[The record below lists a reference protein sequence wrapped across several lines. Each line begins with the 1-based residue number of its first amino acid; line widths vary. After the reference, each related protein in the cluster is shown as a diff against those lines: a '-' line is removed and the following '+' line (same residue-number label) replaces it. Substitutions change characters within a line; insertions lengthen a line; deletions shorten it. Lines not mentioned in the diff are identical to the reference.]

1 MSPRQQSAGYTDIE
15 KTSDEPGNEGEDIE
29 RPLEE
34 PKINASDLPGARKAR
49 AQANIGT
56 GGREETSRFFGIP
69 KYSSGGKGGL
79 GDYSEIYPEDP
90 YGAEVGENAR
100 VWRVYLDES
109 GQFDDDMIQG
119 FRDTLDVHLVFA
131 ALFSAVVTTFVAQ
144 TSQALQPDY
153 GRISAAILLELVAL
167 QRARSPDDVP
177 SAGVDLDSLSA
188 TTGDVWVNALWF
200 TTLGLSLATV
210 LIAVLVKQ
218 WLQEYVKTPSGPPR
232 DRALIRH
239 MRYKE
244 LVRWKVP
251 FIISLIP
258 VLLHISL
265 ALFLAGLIVFLY
277 ALSLPI
283 TWTVAALTGVTYLF
297 YLWTH
302 ALAVVHWQCSY
313 RTPVTHAVRDLLRRL
328 VTAYYGLKPTR
339 LVSRIR
345 RWPAALVPL
354 AQVIARWLMRKRV
367 TLYALWAHPRSTI
380 SLVWLRLKNV
390 FTSDSAL
397 LRPPKFAGQEEVAAI
412 RMQGDRLD
420 QPILD
425 MMFDSLTWL
434 YTNSTNLSARNIISE
449 ACAGWPS
456 PLALDSK
463 TEAWRMG
470 LGAVLPSTLHEVTA
484 PGKLDDE
491 RGCLGFERWARSLCC
506 IAWEPFGLITERH
519 GGFMPLFGRNLVT
532 HEDWNVVAE
541 KMRKASDTLWMN
553 QQLVSRLLCLRLFY
567 PAQASRRYNR
577 HIPAP
582 DDLLREVRQIVLNRD
597 TRLAP
602 AVWHLLLDYAC
613 RRMPA
618 EPTILLQKPT
628 ALQAMSVGGYPSRH
642 PLTDEDMVE
651 IQLWLKDVLLLAQAH
666 SVSTTT
672 RDGKS
677 RTSLYRACEGPATL
691 QEACDYHSPVKQ
703 RLTDY
708 LCLVLLGNDFTR
720 ARIGHWPQALAQL
733 AEYLR
738 CADLPIP
745 KWFADA
751 CWAELQSLAPQFHRQ
766 VCRVFHDSAGSVDN
780 FQGYDIVYAFI
791 DDVRRNFET
800 IFVLYEAARYDAVGD
815 PEILH
820 SQATIPHRSR
830 RILRSVYTAREDEEL
845 NTVELPIRCA
855 ALILEL
861 ALARTVDTEMT
872 LLLERAMLII
882 LKNRLLDY
890 VRRARHAIHRHLVQ
904 DIITRYID
912 AVLAERNAMYR
923 DIRPSLSEETI
934 QWMASMCE
942 PAHPRHASELV
953 RYEAALRRLYSD
965 TEAEDSEV
973 WHRTLI
979 SSIAEVH
986 LANATRGRPW
996 VVLNRY
1002 RSLDRFAQ
1010 LFDGEPCD
1018 HPECPG
1024 HALFVYVN
1032 VEWLFE
1038 QGIRPAGYPDNLDYG
1053 PYAIEFSELDKMLEE
1068 ADTESREGFMKHIW
1082 ESASAWSNVW
1092 RPSRQQEP
1100 DSQQQ
1105 V

>member
-15 KTSDEPGNEGEDIE
+15 KTSDEPENEGEDIIE

-34 PKINASDLPGARKAR
+34 PKVNASDSPGARKAR

-177 SAGVDLDSLSA
+177 PAGVDLDSLSA

-328 VTAYYGLKPTR
+328 VTAYYSLKPAR

-345 RWPAALVPL
+345 RWPVAIVPL
-354 AQVIARWLMRKRV
+354 VQAAARWLIRKRV
-367 TLYALWAHPRSTI
+367 TLYTLWTHPRSTL
-380 SLVWLRLKNV
+380 SLVWLRMKNV

-541 KMRKASDTLWMN
+541 KMREASDTRWTN

-567 PAQASRRYNR
+567 PAQVSRRYNR
-577 HIPAP
+577 QIPAP

-618 EPTILLQKPT
+618 EPTILLQKST
-628 ALQAMSVGGYPSRH
+628 ALQAMGVSGYPSRH

-745 KWFADA
+745 EWFADA

-815 PEILH
+815 LEILH

-830 RILRSVYTAREDEEL
+830 RVLRSVYTAREDEEL

-912 AVLAERNAMYR
+912 AILAERNAIYR

-934 QWMASMCE
+934 RWMASMCE
-942 PAHPRHASELV
+942 PAQPRHAPELV

-965 TEAEDSEV
+965 TEAGDLEV

-986 LANATRGRPW
+986 LSNATRGRPW

-1002 RSLDRFAQ
+1002 RSLYRFAR

-1018 HPECPG
+1018 RPECPG
-1024 HALFVYVN
+1024 HALFVYVS

-1038 QGIRPAGYPDNLDYG
+1038 QGVRPAGYPDNLDHG
-1053 PYAIEFSELDKMLEE
+1053 PYAIEFSELDKMLE
-1068 ADTESREGFMKHIW
+1068 ADAESGEGFMKHIW

-1092 RPSRQQEP
+1092 RPGRQQEP
-1100 DSQQQ
+1100 NSQQQ

>member
-1 MSPRQQSAGYTDIE
+1 MSSRQQSAGYTDIE
-15 KTSDEPGNEGEDIE
+15 KMSDESEHEEEETPE
-29 RPLEE
+29 RPFEE
-34 PKINASDLPGARKAR
+34 PKVNAADPPIPRKAR

-56 GGREETSRFFGIP
+56 GGREETSRLFGIP

-109 GQFDDDMIQG
+109 GQFDDDMLQG

-153 GRISAAILLELVAL
+153 GRISAAVLLELVAL

-283 TWTVAALTGVTYLF
+283 TWTVAALTGMTYLF

-328 VTAYYGLKPTR
+328 ITAYYGLKPAR
-339 LVSRIR
+339 LVSRLQ
-345 RWPAALVPL
+345 RWPATIAPL
-354 AQVIARWLMRKRV
+354 AQSVARWFVRKRV
-367 TLYALWAHPRSTI
+367 ILSTLWAHPWSII
-380 SLVWLRLKNV
+380 SLMWLRTKNV

-420 QPILD
+420 QSILD

-456 PLALDSK
+456 PLALDPK

-506 IAWEPFGLITERH
+506 IAWEPFGLVTERH

-541 KMRKASDTLWMN
+541 RMREASDTQSTN
-553 QQLVSRLLCLRLFY
+553 QQLLIRLLCLRLFY

-582 DDLLREVRQIVLNRD
+582 DDLLREVRRIVLNRD

-613 RRMPA
+613 RRMPN

-628 ALQAMSVGGYPSRH
+628 ALQQMGVGGYPSRRL
-642 PLTDEDMVE
+642 LTDEDMVT
-651 IQLWLKDVLLLAQAH
+651 IQPWLEDVLLLAQAH
-666 SVSTTT
+666 SVATTT

-691 QEACDYHSPVKQ
+691 QEACDYHSHVKQ

-708 LCLVLLGNDFTR
+708 LCLVLGNDSTR
-720 ARIGHWPQALAQL
+720 ARIGQWPQALAQL

-738 CADLPIP
+738 YANQPVP
-745 KWFADA
+745 KWLADA
-751 CWAELQSLAPQFHRQ
+751 CWTELQSLAPQYHRR
-766 VCRVFHDSAGSVDN
+766 VCRVFHDSAGSVQN
-780 FQGYDIVYAFI
+780 FQSREAVYSFLHDAQQ
-791 DDVRRNFET
+791 NFET
-800 IFVLYEAARYDAVGD
+800 IFVLYKAARSDAVGD
-815 PEILH
+815 PETVH
-820 SQATIPHRSR
+820 TEATIPHRTRLST
-830 RILRSVYTAREDEEL
+830 RSVFTAREDEGL

-855 ALILEL
+855 SLILEL
-861 ALARTVDTEMT
+861 STPRTPDVEKG
-872 LLLERAMLII
+872 LLLEQAMLVI
-882 LKNRLLDY
+882 LKNRLLEY
-890 VRRARHAIHRHLVQ
+890 IQHARHAIHRHLVQ
-904 DIITRYID
+904 DLVTRYIG
-912 AVLAERNAMYR
+912 ALLGERNAMFR
-923 DIRPSLSEETI
+923 SIRPPLSEETI
-934 QWMASMCE
+934 RWMASMCE
-942 PAHPRHASELV
+942 PAHPSHVPQLL
-953 RYEAALRRLYSD
+953 RYEEALRRLYKD

-1002 RSLDRFAQ
+1002 RSLYRFAQ
-1010 LFDGEPCD
+1010 LFGGEPCD
-1018 HPECPG
+1018 RLECQG
-1024 HALFVYVN
+1024 HSLFVCVN
-1032 VEWLFE
+1032 VGWLLE
-1038 QGIRPAGYPDNLDYG
+1038 QGVRPAGYPDNLDYG
-1053 PYAIEFSELDKMLEE
+1053 PYAIEFSKLDKMLEE
-1068 ADTESREGFMKHIW
+1068 ADAESGEGFVKHIW
-1082 ESASAWSNVW
+1082 EAASVWANLW
-1092 RPSRQQEP
+1092 RPSRQQEG
-1100 DSQQQ
+1100 DLHQQ